1 MYKNGLFYGGIT
13 LLSLLTHI
21 SLLVVVFTRGNYDT
35 IISPIILSSVILVSD
50 VLYFFILKFLKQN
63 TYTLDILL
71 ITLLNMSVIFQS
83 CFGGVSFAAK
93 HFIFSILALFCC
105 HGGFRLA
112 QNYRFI
118 EKYKYVFYGICLV
131 IIAAIVLFTGS
142 RGIWIDL
149 GFITLQ
155 PSEFLKVFYI
165 LVFATSIAQQQKKK
179 KLFIVNI
186 VYDNI
191 ILFALTGIII
201 LLQWWC
207 RDLGSLPTFAAVAGC
222 GFLMRICYPKAK
234 LSKKLII
241 GLSAVGLVIVI
252 IALRFAPSYVQD
264 RLHVDIWSDPTGN
277 GWQQCKALIAIAEG
291 GWFGKGPGQGTLHK
305 VPAADTDIVFSS
317 ICEEWGMLMALLAVF
332 MIILLLVTSLINMPR
347 SYFHSTLTVGVC
359 AAFIVQMSLNIFG
372 SCNMIP
378 FTGVTIPFI
387 SQGGSSMLTC
397 GFMIGF
403 LKAGQAMVYPVPQRP
418 VQQPPIRQNINRRT
432 V

>member
-1 MYKNGLFYGGIT
+1 MYKNGLSYGGIT

-21 SLLVVVFTRGNYDT
+21 SLLAVVFIKGNYES
-35 IISPIILSSVILVSD
+35 IISPILLSSVIIVSD
-50 VLYFFILKFLKQN
+50 VLYFFVLKFLKQN

-83 CFGGVSFAAK
+83 CFGGVGFAYK
-93 HFIFSILALFCC
+93 HFIFSVLALACC
-105 HGGFRLA
+105 QAGFKLVE
-112 QNYRFI
+112 NYLFI
-118 EKYKYVFYGICLV
+118 EKYKYVFYGICGVLV
-131 IIAAIVLFTGS
+131 VTILLFTGS
-142 RGIWIDL
+142 RGMWIDL
-149 GFITLQ
+149 GFITIQ
-155 PSEFLKVFYI
+155 PSEFLKVFFV

-179 KLFIVNI
+179 KILIVN
-186 VYDNI
+186 VVTDNM
-191 ILFALTGIII
+191 ILLGLTGLIM

-207 RDLGSLPTFAAVAGC
+207 RDLGSLPTFAAVAAC

-241 GLSAVGLVIVI
+241 GLSAAGLVIVV
-252 IALRFAPSYVQD
+252 IALSFAPSYVQD

-277 GWQQCKALIAIAEG
+277 GWQQCQALIAIAEG
-291 GWFGKGPGQGTLHK
+291 GWFGKGPGHGVLYK

-317 ICEEWGMLMALLAVF
+317 ICEEWGMLMAILAVF
-332 MIILLLVTSLINMPR
+332 MIVMVLISALINNPR
-347 SYFHSTLTVGVC
+347 SYFHTTLTVGVC
-359 AAFIVQMSLNIFG
+359 AAFIAQMALNIFG

-403 LKAGQAMVYPVPQRP
+403 LKAGQAMVYPVPTRP
-418 VQQPPIRQNINRRT
+418 APQNANRRT

>member
-1 MYKNGLFYGGIT
+1 MYKNGLSYGGIT

-21 SLLVVVFTRGNYDT
+21 SLLTVVFVKGDYET
-35 IISPIILSSVILVSD
+35 IISPIILSSAVLVSD
-50 VLYFFILKFLKQN
+50 ILYFFILKFLKQN

-83 CFGGVSFAAK
+83 CFGGVGFALK
-93 HFIFSILALFCC
+93 HFIFSILALICC
-105 HGGFRLA
+105 QVGFKLA
-112 QNYRFI
+112 QNYHFI
-118 EKYKYVFYGICLV
+118 EKYKYIFYGICGVL
-131 IIAAIVLFTGS
+131 IVSILLFTGS
-142 RGIWIDL
+142 RGMWIDL
-149 GFITLQ
+149 GFITIQ
-155 PSEFLKVFYI
+155 PSEFLKVFFV

-179 KLFIVNI
+179 KVLFVRV
-186 VYDNI
+186 VYDNMP
-191 ILFALTGIII
+191 LLALTGIIM

-241 GLSAVGLVIVI
+241 SLSSVGLVVII
-252 IALRFAPSYVQD
+252 IALKFAPSYVQD
-264 RLHVDIWSDPTGN
+264 RLNVDIWSDPTGN
-277 GWQQCKALIAIAEG
+277 GWQQCQALIAIAEG
-291 GWFGKGPGQGTLHK
+291 GWFGKGPGHGALYK

-332 MIILLLVTSLINMPR
+332 MIILLLATALINIPR
-347 SYFHSTLTVGVC
+347 SYFHTTLTVGVC
-359 AAFIVQMSLNIFG
+359 AAFIAQMALNIFG

-387 SQGGSSMLTC
+387 SQGGSSMLAC

-403 LKAGQAMVYPVPQRP
+403 LKAGQATVFPVPIRP
-418 VQQPPIRQNINRRT
+418 SQPKINRRA

>member
-1 MYKNGLFYGGIT
+1 MYKNGLSYGGIT

-21 SLLVVVFTRGNYDT
+21 SLLVVVFVKGSYET
-35 IISPIILSSVILVSD
+35 IMSPIILSAVVIISD
-50 VLYFFILKFLKQN
+50 LLYFFILHFLKQN

-83 CFGGVSFAAK
+83 CFGGVGFAVK
-93 HFIFSILALFCC
+93 HFIFSVLSLACC
-105 HGGFRLA
+105 QAGFKLA
-112 QNYRFI
+112 ENYQFI
-118 EKYKYVFYGICLV
+118 EKYKYIFYGICGVL
-131 IIAAIVLFTGS
+131 IISILLFTGS
-142 RGIWIDL
+142 RGMWIDL
-149 GFITLQ
+149 GFITIQ
-155 PSEFLKVFYI
+155 PSEFLKVFFV

-179 KLFIVNI
+179 KVLFVKV
-186 VYDNI
+186 VYDNMA
-191 ILFALTGIII
+191 LLALTGVIM

-207 RDLGSLPTFAAVAGC
+207 RDLGSLPTFAAVAAC

-241 GLSAVGLVIVI
+241 GLSAAGLVIVI
-252 IALRFAPSYVQD
+252 IALKFAPSYVQD

-277 GWQQCKALIAIAEG
+277 GWQQCQALIAIAEG
-291 GWFGKGPGQGTLHK
+291 GWFGKGPGHGVLYK

-332 MIILLLVTSLINMPR
+332 MIILLLVTALINTPR
-347 SYFHSTLTVGVC
+347 SYFHTTLTVGVC
-359 AAFIVQMSLNIFG
+359 AAFIAQMALNIFG

-403 LKAGQAMVYPVPQRP
+403 LKAGQARVYPVPVRP
-418 VQQPPIRQNINRRT
+418 AQQNINRRT